1 MINFFDMNFK
11 RAIVH
16 TIIPKDAGTESALS
30 VESNEIINLDETVTY
45 TITER
50 LAKGI
55 EKKTK
60 TFDLSIEAFHS
71 TSFFQFATNLI
82 DSDDISF
89 IDNSKR
95 IANLLANAQTSAR
108 HSGGYLIV
116 VEATKG
122 NSEKKVILVIKAELQ
137 EALLFY
143 ENDIKLIQNVFLSP
157 AQKMFKFGL
166 IYQREPHEIEELP
179 HFLSEPNIEWGCMIY
194 DEQFRAESKPAEYFY
209 KDFLGFT
216 TINNAPIQTKNFFK
230 KTEEF
235 VKNYY
240 DSYETKN
247 EILNKLSDKLVDE
260 DLKYINPKELSEDLF
275 SKSELREQYHN
286 EVAEILPFNISKDN
300 LLIRSNL
307 NVKKISFPNNI
318 KLSGPADFM
327 DVYVEV
333 INSKEELEKLS
344 TDQSTYTIIKV
355 FGKPYSKE

>member
-1 MINFFDMNFK
+1 MLQFK
-11 RAIVH
+11 LR
-16 TIIPKDAGTESALS
+16 
-30 VESNEIINLDETVTY
+30 
-45 TITER
+45 
-50 LAKGI
+50 
-55 EKKTK
+55 
-60 TFDLSIEAFHS
+60 
-71 TSFFQFATNLI
+71 TS
-82 DSDDISF
+82 S
-89 IDNSKR
+89 
-95 IANLLANAQTSAR
+95 
-108 HSGGYLIV
+108 
-116 VEATKG
+116 
-122 NSEKKVILVIKAELQ
+122 
-137 EALLFY
+137 
-143 ENDIKLIQNVFLSP
+143 
-157 AQKMFKFGL
+157 
-166 IYQREPHEIEELP
+166 
-179 HFLSEPNIEWGCMIY
+179 
-194 DEQFRAESKPAEYFY
+194 
-209 KDFLGFT
+209 
-216 TINNAPIQTKNFFK
+216 K